1 MLPSTRSGGR
11 RADSL
16 ARAGLNKREGSESK
30 RADHVVGSFAC
41 GEPDMG
47 CDLEVKV
54 LSELDRKDRSE
65 PQGVALRGRR

>member
-1 MLPSTRSGGR
+1 
-11 RADSL
+11 
-16 ARAGLNKREGSESK
+16 
-30 RADHVVGSFAC
+30 
-41 GEPDMG
+41 MG